1 MAGEEGV
8 KMPRRRGVRTTK
20 SDATLGFPEEV
31 PQQHGPKALME
42 SSANIRPSK
51 RMQDRIRLSLQNSET
66 RPSKHEVE
74 QAVADVLTGA
84 AGRSQEQ
91 RLIRR
96 IAAMMTQRQDAMAYL
111 SMVSIVLAVMINEM
125 CAQSDYRSAAM
136 NVAEEAAF
144 LARIEEGRSCNGSAE
159 TLMKVLQTL
168 LTAVLTGLIVQ
179 QYRLGIRLKSVSL
192 REYLMAG
199 DKEQNQQARSEYR
212 PTWREKIGVV
222 LDLLLSS
229 MHTPPYLAYDYS
241 TEMLGKTIYYRAES
255 ILCGLMLLRLVH
267 VWRAIS
273 LKVNFHY
280 FNLEQSYLLRDSKT
294 IHLLRV
300 CLRTSLAVCMFI
312 ACAMRGLALFLCAG
326 YCCYGCVARQAALC
340 QSHSCRPAY
349 VAHLQMSNVNTSFL
363 SLKLAIKRHPGW
375 MLGTLILVVN

>member
-1 MAGEEGV
+1 MAGREVV

-91 RLIRR
+91 RLIRK

-136 NVAEEAAF
+136 NAAEEASF
-144 LARIEEGRSCNGSAE
+144 LATIEEGRSCNGSAE
-159 TLMKVLQTL
+159 TVMKVLQTL

-229 MHTPPYLAYDYS
+229 IHTPPFLAYDYS
-241 TEMLGKTIYYRAES
+241 TEMLGRTIYYRAES

-273 LKVNFHY
+273 LQVNFHY

-300 CLRTSLAVCMFI
+300 CLRASSAVCTFTESST
-312 ACAMRGLALFLCAG
+312 
-326 YCCYGCVARQAALC
+326 CVCDEEFGR
-340 QSHSCRPAY
+340 
-349 VAHLQMSNVNTSFL
+349 L
-363 SLKLAIKRHPGW
+363 SLCRALPLWLCG
-375 MLGTLILVVN
+375 